1 MSDPATFTAIRFGY
15 GLPLP
20 AGAPVGAEAML
31 AALEGPD
38 RAAEKWPG
46 LNLKGALA
54 LEKAVVDARPAFRAG
69 DLPPPAF
76 RALMEAARLGARDAL
91 QTALVQA
98 LGGADGFRERLVRFW
113 ADHFT
118 AVARRPEQAG
128 LVLAMVEG
136 AIRPHLTGRFADL
149 LRAAAL
155 HPAMLLYL
163 DQAQS
168 IGPGS
173 LRGQRS
179 GRGLN
184 ENLAR
189 ELIELHTLGVGAAY
203 AQTDIRQMAEL
214 LTGLGFA
221 RGEGQVF
228 RPNWAEPG
236 AETVLGKTYSGE
248 GLAPIHAA
256 LEDLALR
263 PETGLHLARKLAVH
277 FIADAPPEALVAAM
291 AEAYAQSGGD
301 LMALYAALL
310 THPAAWAAPLGKVK
324 QPFDFLISA
333 LRALDFSAEALAGL
347 APDLLA
353 RHLFVPMRAMGQHMH
368 RAPGP
373 DGWPEEAEAWITP
386 QGLAQRIRWGME
398 APSALLPAL
407 PAPEALRLRAF
418 GALAEDPALK
428 AAAGRAESQ
437 REAIGLLLASATFN
451 RR

>member
-1 MSDPATFTAIRFGY
+1 MSDPATLTAIRFGY

-46 LNLKGALA
+46 LKLKGAMA
-54 LEKAVVDARPAFRAG
+54 LEKAVAEARPAFRAG

-76 RALMEAARLGARDAL
+76 RALVAAARQGAQGAM

-118 AVARRPEQAG
+118 AVAKRPERAG
-128 LVLAMVEG
+128 FVLAMVEE
-136 AIRPHLTGRFADL
+136 AIRPHLAGRFADL

-155 HPAMLLYL
+155 HPAMLFYL

-168 IGPGS
+168 VGPGS
-173 LRGQRS
+173 PRGQRS

-203 AQTDIRQMAEL
+203 AQADIRQMAEL
-214 LTGLGFA
+214 LTGVTFA

-228 RPNWAEPG
+228 RPDWAEPG
-236 AETVLGKTYSGE
+236 SETVLGQIYSGE
-248 GLAPIHAA
+248 GMAPIEAA
-256 LEDLALR
+256 LEDLARR
-263 PETGLHLARKLAVH
+263 PETGMHLARKLAVH
-277 FIADAPPEALVAAM
+277 FIADDPPADLVAAM
-291 AEAYAQSGGD
+291 AKAYAASGGD
-301 LMALYAALL
+301 LMALYEALL
-310 THPAAWAAPLGKVK
+310 AHPAAWAAPLGKVK

-353 RHLFVPMRAMGQHMH
+353 RHLFVPMRDMGQQMH

-373 DGWPEEAEAWITP
+373 DGCPKRPPLGSPPRAWRSAFAGRWRRRAP
-386 QGLAQRIRWGME
+386 FCPPCPNRRRCAPGPLVFSPRIR
-398 APSALLPAL
+398 
-407 PAPEALRLRAF
+407 R
-418 GALAEDPALK
+418 
-428 AAAGRAESQ
+428 
-437 REAIGLLLASATFN
+437 
-451 RR
+451 

>member
-1 MSDPATFTAIRFGY
+1 MDALTFSAIRFGY

-20 AGAPVGAEAML
+20 EGAPVGAEAML

-38 RAAEKWPG
+38 RAAQKWPG

-54 LEKAVVDARPAFRAG
+54 LEKAVAEARPAFRKG

-76 RALMEAARLGARDAL
+76 RALVAAARQGAQGAM

-98 LGGADGFRERLVRFW
+98 LGGVDGFRERLVRFW

-118 AVARRPEQAG
+118 TVARRPEQAG
-128 LVLAMVEG
+128 LGLAMVEE
-136 AIRPHLTGRFADL
+136 AIRPHLAGRFADL
-149 LRAAAL
+149 LRAAVL

-173 LRGQRS
+173 PRGQRS

-189 ELIELHTLGVGAAY
+189 ELIELHTLGVGAPY
-203 AQTDIRQMAEL
+203 SQTDIRQMAEL
-214 LTGLGFA
+214 LTGVTFA

-236 AETVLGKTYSGE
+236 AETVLGQTYSGQ
-248 GLAPIHAA
+248 GMAPIEAA

-263 PETGLHLARKLAVH
+263 PETGAHLARKLAAH
-277 FIADAPPEALVAAM
+277 FIADAPPADLVAAM
-291 AEAYAQSGGD
+291 AKAYAASGGA
-301 LMALYAALL
+301 LMALYQALL

-324 QPFDFLISA
+324 QPFDFIISA
-333 LRALDFSAEALAGL
+333 LRALGVSPEALAGL
-347 APDLLA
+347 APDQAA
-353 RHLFVPMRAMGQHMH
+353 RHLFAPMRAMGQHMH

-386 QGLAQRIRWGME
+386 QGLAQRIRWAME

-407 PAPEALRLRAF
+407 PDPEALRAQAF
-418 GALAEDPALK
+418 GFFADDPALK